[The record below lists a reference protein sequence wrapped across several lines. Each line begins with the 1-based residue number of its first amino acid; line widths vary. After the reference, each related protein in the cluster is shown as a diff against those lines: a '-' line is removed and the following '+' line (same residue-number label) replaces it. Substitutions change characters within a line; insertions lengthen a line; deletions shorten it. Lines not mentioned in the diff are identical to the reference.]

1 VSVARRSALV
11 AGVCLLFA
19 APRALASADV
29 PYDPHPPPTLAWTLA
44 QLVPSPEV
52 GVGGP
57 HVAGGMRWQ
66 LTPLLYSFGMY
77 RKLSPWRAFVVEP
90 LTRQSGSVELFFS
103 PEYLSAPGGGDEWL
117 ARMGVHATF
126 PVLERGEKLAFTLG
140 AGAHLG
146 AETGAV
152 FEAGVSVF
160 AGVAGL
166 FFSYAPRLTIAPA
179 TLMLRVRIF

>member
-1 VSVARRSALV
+1 MKGAWRAACVVTLAACSAH
-11 AGVCLLFA
+11 
-19 APRALASADV
+19 ASPDK
-29 PYDPHPPPTLAWTLA
+29 PYDPHPPPTLPWMLA
-44 QLVPSPEV
+44 QLVPSPEI
-52 GVGGP
+52 GVGGLR
-57 HVAGGMRWQ
+57 VAGGMRWQ

-126 PVLERGEKLAFTLG
+126 PLLERGEKLAFTLG